1 MRSRRHHLRPV
12 GLRLHAAGLGALT
25 LLAGLLAA
33 CSPDAQ
39 AVTADEPLLIAGA
52 SDLLP
57 AFTVLGAAFE
67 DATGE
72 EVVFSF
78 GSSGQLAQQLIEGAP
93 MDLYA
98 AANVAFVD
106 QVLAA
111 GVGDA
116 TTQSTYAFGRL
127 TIWSSTA
134 AWRDWQDLDA
144 VAADDRVTTIAIAN
158 PEHAPYG
165 LAARQAFTS
174 TGLWDTVEPRLVYG
188 EHISDTQRLAATG
201 NADVAIM
208 ALSLALA
215 ADEVGEGSWVLLDE
229 ELHEPLQQDLV
240 VVAEDPDRA
249 ALAERFIDYVTSEDG
264 REVMR
269 RYGFLLPG
277 EEPTGVL
284 AE

>member
-1 MRSRRHHLRPV
+1 MSARRHHVHPA
-12 GLRLHAAGLGALT
+12 GLRVHAIALGVLVV
-25 LLAGLLAA
+25 LAGFLAA

-98 AANVAFVD
+98 AANVDFVE

-111 GVGDA
+111 GVGDPD
-116 TTQSTYAFGRL
+116 TQSTYALGRI
-127 TIWSSTA
+127 TIWSATDG
-134 AWRDWQDLDA
+134 WRDWQDLDD
-144 VAADDRVTTIAIAN
+144 VAADEHITSIAIAN

-174 TGLWDTVEPRLVYG
+174 AGLWDTVEPTLVYG
-188 EHISDTQRLAATG
+188 ENISDTQRLAATG
-201 NADVAIM
+201 NADVAIL

-215 ADEVGEGSWVLLDE
+215 ADEVGDGSWVLLDE

-249 ALAERFIDYVTSEDG
+249 ALAERFIDFVTSEDG
-264 REVMR
+264 RQVMR